1 MRNLRRSLVAA
12 VVNVVMVQKTARNTG
27 VMISTLSKIAATDS
41 TRVPSVVALVMLT
54 MSVGGD
60 DRGRELYRWQKEKI
74 LYQANRKVKKR
85 RKV

>member
-12 VVNVVMVQKTARNTG
+12 VVNVVMVQKATRDTG

-41 TRVPSVVALVMLT
+41 TRVPSVVALVTLT

-60 DRGRELYRWQKEKI
+60 DTGRELYRWQKEKI

-85 RKV
+85 MKV